1 MALNLT
7 RRLDDLKASLERIS
21 PRERVMLTGLALS
34 VVFGIIFIVGYIIF
48 SGLED
53 LEERNARIRKALKD
67 LDTNR
72 ECFMEHRRQT
82 AKIEVRM
89 SRAPLELNRFVETA
103 ASAVGV
109 SITESD
115 EMNPITAETF
125 IQRGVEIKLRK
136 VTIAQLAKLLKEL
149 ESSPHIVQI
158 TRLNVHTRWN
168 QHQDLDVEMTV
179 TTYERKQEQAAVK
192 AKRRKT

>member
-1 MALNLT
+1 VALNLM
-7 RRLDDLKASLERIS
+7 RRLDDLKASLDRIS
-21 PRERVMLTGLALS
+21 PRERVMLAGLAFA

-48 SGLED
+48 SGLEN
-53 LEERNARIRKALKD
+53 LEERNAAMRNALKD
-67 LDTNR
+67 LDANR
-72 ECFMEHRRQT
+72 ECYLEHRRQT

-109 SITESD
+109 SISESG
-115 EMNPITAETF
+115 EINPITADTF
-125 IQRGVEIKLRK
+125 TQRGVEIKLRK
-136 VTIAQLAKLLKEL
+136 ITITQLAKLLKEL

-179 TTYERKQEQAAVK
+179 TTYERKQEQTADK
-192 AKRRKT
+192 AKRLKT